1 MVGVQSFAKGTI
13 ASTSQRVLSNCL
25 DPLNG
30 YDCIASPLF
39 NKYLPRL
46 TFTLAFLQLFFM
58 IKGKTSLSMLGK
70 VVMSQFLADQTLVL
84 AGYGFLDHDF
94 PSNDFTTGGSSPSG
108 DPETES
114 QSRSEVRGPYLLLN
128 AIESSKQIRY
138 PLWGKTISLFRTD
151 RRFCIGR
158 FDLRTF
164 ESSVCPLKIEFLPSE
179 KDNMCPA
186 CREATGFNPSFYYAD
201 SISPQQRE
209 YNQTPH
215 FVYMA
220 YFSPD
225 HVKAG
230 ISSETRGIERLLEQ
244 GARSAC
250 IVGRFSNADEAR
262 ILEAALCSQPG
273 IAETM
278 RVSLKA
284 RLLMEVSYDSG
295 QAASVLQ
302 REMARVAE
310 VPEVSAAGFAPEEIK
325 DLNAYYFQD
334 AGTESVDTNAAAGF
348 IPGINEMQIPDNAT
362 TECAGKCVGMVGG
375 LLILEQNDQRYVIS
389 LKEWETHAVQLFEN
403 EVRVE
408 YESVPQQFSLF

>member
-25 DPLNG
+25 DPLLSNCLDPLNG

-39 NKYLPRL
+39 KKYLPRL

-84 AGYGFLDHDF
+84 AGYGFFDHDF
-94 PSNDFTTGGSSPSG
+94 PSNDFATGGSSPSG
-108 DPETES
+108 GPETES
-114 QSRSEVRGPYLLLN
+114 QSRAEVCGPYLLLN

-262 ILEAALCSQPG
+262 ILEAALLSAWNRGNDACFAKGSFADG
-273 IAETM
+273 
-278 RVSLKA
+278 
-284 RLLMEVSYDSG
+284 
-295 QAASVLQ
+295 SVI
-302 REMARVAE
+302 RFRTG
-310 VPEVSAAGFAPEEIK
+310 SFC
-325 DLNAYYFQD
+325 F
-334 AGTESVDTNAAAGF
+334 
-348 IPGINEMQIPDNAT
+348 T
-362 TECAGKCVGMVGG
+362 TRNGSCG
-375 LLILEQNDQRYVIS
+375 RS
-389 LKEWETHAVQLFEN
+389 
-403 EVRVE
+403 
-408 YESVPQQFSLF
+408 S